1 MRDDLSERVL
11 IFAPKGRNAFVAA
24 KIVHDAGLVS
34 VTCKNL
40 PEFLIELNLGAGVAV
55 LTEVAI
61 RSADVKGLARW
72 VASQPPWS
80 GFPFVLITE
89 RGAGVERNPE
99 AERQMEILGNVSL
112 CRGPFHPT
120 TLIGMVKTSLRG
132 RRRQYQ
138 ARAHLEA
145 LAESE
150 QKFRT
155 LADSIPTLCWMAEP
169 DGNIF
174 WYNQRWY
181 EYTGTTP
188 EQMEGWGWQ
197 TVHDPG
203 VLSSVLDRWTASSRR
218 RASPFEMVFPLKG
231 ADGVFR
237 PFLTR
242 VVPIL
247 DADGRITRWFGTN
260 ADISIQKRAEE
271 HLSLLMGELAHRS
284 KNLLT
289 VIQSMIRQTAKNST
303 DVSGFSSRLSA
314 RVQGLASTHNELLEN
329 DWKGA
334 TLRKLIISQLSHFIT
349 DDRTVGLEGPEL
361 QIKPRAAEVIGSALH
376 ELSTNSAKYGAISQ
390 PSGGIHIH
398 WEL

>member
-1 MRDDLSERVL
+1 
-11 IFAPKGRNAFVAA
+11 
-24 KIVHDAGLVS
+24 
-34 VTCKNL
+34 
-40 PEFLIELNLGAGVAV
+40 
-55 LTEVAI
+55 
-61 RSADVKGLARW
+61 
-72 VASQPPWS
+72 
-80 GFPFVLITE
+80 
-89 RGAGVERNPE
+89 
-99 AERQMEILGNVSL
+99 
-112 CRGPFHPT
+112 
-120 TLIGMVKTSLRG
+120 MVKTSLRG

-203 VLSSVLDRWTASSRR
+203 VLSSVLDRWTASL
-218 RASPFEMVFPLKG
+218 ASGKPFEMVFPLKG
-231 ADGVFR
+231 ADAVFR

-260 ADISIQKRAEE
+260 ADISIQKQAEE

-349 DDRTVGLEGPEL
+349 DDRTVGLEGAEL
-361 QIKPRAAEVIGSALH
+361 QIKPRAAEVIRLALH

-398 WEL
+398 WEVVGDRSTEMMLRLMWQEHGGQLSKSQREVDLEG